1 MTSWEHPHLLQ
12 NNLIALMPN
21 KEETPLNQCLNLSNN
36 ARFCV
41 IQIVLINPVLFLSRR
56 SHRLG
61 GGVLGATG
69 ALGGAVAEAVA
80 ELAGDELQ

>member
-1 MTSWEHPHLLQ
+1 
-12 NNLIALMPN
+12 MPEP
-21 KEETPLNQCLNLSNN
+21 KQQRAFLCHSDD
-36 ARFCV
+36 
-41 IQIVLINPVLFLSRR
+41 LINPILFLSRR